1 MIFRGIDFHNTDT
14 LLNTEK
20 GYAMQRVPD
29 SVRLK
34 LNEGARDQVSFNCT
48 GVELRF
54 KIKSEEA
61 VLTLRAT
68 ESSEAMTAYIYYG
81 SFQGGWQHSSKTIG
95 TEDTRI
101 SVPRPQDVKLL
112 ESLTEECGL
121 PFQPEVVRI
130 ILPYGKCYF
139 VDIEGEVEPPAPK
152 DVPEKTYLAYGSS
165 ITHGSLALAA
175 PCSYPFQIVRRLGC
189 DYLNLGYA
197 GSAYLEREM
206 AEYIVSRKD
215 WNFASVEMGINMLY
229 GDFDAA
235 QFEKRVKNFVD
246 ILSADGRPVFA
257 TDIFRFNG
265 GQEFQKKAEVFR
277 GIVKK
282 HAGGRLLYTDGLKLL
297 SDPAFIS
304 QDLIHPSQEGIA
316 RIAANWS
323 GIMEDYLSAHK
334 C

>member
-1 MIFRGIDFHNTDT
+1 MIFRKIDFHNTDT
-14 LLNTEK
+14 LVKTEK
-20 GYAMQRVPD
+20 GYTMQRVPD

-54 KIKSEEA
+54 KVKSEEA
-61 VLTLRAT
+61 VLTLRAE
-68 ESSEAMTAYIYYG
+68 ESSEALTAYIYYG
-81 SFQGGWQHSSKTIG
+81 SFQGGWQHSSKTVG

-121 PFQPEVVRI
+121 PFQQEVVRV
-130 ILPYGKCYF
+130 ILPYGKCFF
-139 VDIEGEVEPPAPK
+139 VDIEGEVEPPAPQ

-175 PCSYPFQIVRRLGC
+175 PCSYPFQIARRLGC

-215 WNFASVEMGINMLY
+215 WDFASVEMGINMLY
-229 GDFDAA
+229 GDFDTA
-235 QFEKRVKNFVD
+235 QFECRVRDFVD

-265 GQEFQKKAEVFR
+265 GREFQKKAEIFR

-282 HAGGRLLYTDGLKLL
+282 YADGRLVFTDGLKLL
-297 SDPAFIS
+297 NDPAFIS
-304 QDLIHPSQEGIA
+304 QDLIHPSQEGIG
-316 RIAANWS
+316 RIAENWS
-323 GIMEDYLSAHK
+323 KIMERYLLSHG